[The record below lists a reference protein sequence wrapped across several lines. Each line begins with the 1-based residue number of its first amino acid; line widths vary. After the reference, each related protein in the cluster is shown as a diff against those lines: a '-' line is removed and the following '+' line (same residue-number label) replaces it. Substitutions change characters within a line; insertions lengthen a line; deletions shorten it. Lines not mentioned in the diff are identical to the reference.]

1 MVKEKANRT
10 PQSKYEV
17 TVAGKNSPVAK
28 NLEQTLTIG
37 RRQTVLVKWGGER
50 KYRKRRDRD

>member
-10 PQSKYEV
+10 PQIKYEV

-28 NLEQTLTIG
+28 NLEQTVTIG
-37 RRQTVLVKWGGER
+37 RRQTVLVKWGER